1 MRVLLLMG
9 GIKIVVHL
17 LYLRNR
23 NCTDQEPAAVKA
35 PSAGPGRDQDTG
47 GSIPSEERLSKRSLT
62 INIPATYSLIRN
74 HTSIK

>member
-1 MRVLLLMG
+1 MSIPLLQG
-9 GIKIVVHL
+9 GIKTVIHL

-23 NCTDQEPAAVKA
+23 NCTDQDPGAVKA

-47 GSIPSEERLSKRSLT
+47 GSLPSEERLLESSLT
-62 INIPATYSLIRN
+62 IDIPATYSSIRN